1 MKPRSGQWLER
12 CGAWLAANERNVIWA
27 FALLL
32 LAVNLCSSTL
42 YPTSWMDEAMF
53 SDPAINFANGRGF
66 VSTAWWQSRHLVWS
80 GNVPLYTTMLVPWIK
95 LFGGG
100 LVPVRAFNAVLISL
114 VIPLFWLGIK
124 RLDCIPSAAARIAL
138 VVTVFL
144 SFPLCF
150 PYRSARTDVASM
162 LLCAWALWAWT
173 AKNEKVRNACLYFA
187 GFLMPASG
195 LQLIGYFG
203 LLCMVVFLLEGKPAV
218 GRLLVLGVG
227 VFSGALALLLF
238 YYFNHLTGVLETIR
252 EAHRLHNAAVLGQ
265 NHETM
270 FSAALVKLKRTAGD
284 HLSDYGIMPTLA
296 ALLLLASLRPVW
308 SDKRLRLLALIAIG
322 SSFALVATLEITLHY
337 LGYYHWMNY
346 IILAITVFVIAG
358 RVWHAMHPLMKTAVV
373 FLIVCSAVGGLPIRL
388 LVEAALR
395 QGRQYAQLQDLVR
408 KNIQATD
415 VVFTDYMGYF
425 PAKMRAEEVYL
436 PSYSRVMTE
445 EERRS
450 VNVLLLDAQNHNG
463 YYDLFADTGRW
474 KKTGSIDFKPSPA
487 GKWILRLMPHYM
499 NQPTSCG
506 YSVMMLRREPEP
518 PAAQSP

>member
-1 MKPRSGQWLER
+1 MER
-12 CGAWLAANERNVIWA
+12 WGGWLAANERNVIWA

-66 VSTAWWQSRHLVWS
+66 VSTAWWQSKHLAWS
-80 GNVPLYTTMLVPWIK
+80 GNVPLYTAALVPWIK
-95 LFGGG
+95 LFGVG
-100 LVPVRAFNAVLISL
+100 LVRIRAFNAGLISL

-124 RLDCIPSAAARIAL
+124 RLNCIPSAAGRIAL

-150 PYRSARTDVASM
+150 PYRSARTDVVSM

-173 AKNEKVRNACLYFA
+173 AKNQKVRSACLFFA

-203 LLCMVVFLLEGKPAV
+203 LLCVVICLLEGRPAF
-218 GRLLVLGVG
+218 GRLLVLGAG
-227 VFSGALALLLF
+227 IFSGVLALFLF

-265 NHETM
+265 NHETI
-270 FSAALVKLKRTAGD
+270 FSAALLKLKRTAGD

-296 ALLLLASLRPVW
+296 ALLLLASVRQVW
-308 SDKRLRLLALIAIG
+308 SDRRLRLLALTAIG
-322 SSFALVATLEITLHY
+322 SSFALVGTLEITLHY

-346 IILAITVFVIAG
+346 IILAMAVFVIAG
-358 RVWHAMHPLMKTAVV
+358 RVWRTIHPLMKTAVV
-373 FLIVCSAVGGLPIRL
+373 LLIVCSAAGGLPIRL
-388 LVEAALR
+388 LVEEALG
-395 QGRQYAQLQDLVR
+395 QSRQYAQLQGLVE
-408 KNIQATD
+408 KNIQAAD

-425 PAKMRAEEVYL
+425 PAKMRAQEVYL
-436 PSYSRVMTE
+436 PAYTRVMSE

-463 YYDLFADTGRW
+463 YYDVFADTGRW
-474 KKTGSIDFKPSPA
+474 KKTGSIEYQPGLA
-487 GKWILRLMPHYM
+487 GKWILRLMPNYM